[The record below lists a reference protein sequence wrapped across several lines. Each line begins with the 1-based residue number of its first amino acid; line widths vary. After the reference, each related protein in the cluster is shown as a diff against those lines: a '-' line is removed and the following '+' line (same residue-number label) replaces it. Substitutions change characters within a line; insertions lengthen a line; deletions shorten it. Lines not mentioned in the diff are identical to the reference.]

1 MSIYDKSSLVL
12 IPSGT
17 KTSKVYSQKP
27 VSGDGDFTFSRST
40 AATRV
45 NADGNIEKDTQNLLL
60 QSNTFDTTWINE
72 LGGSPVLTS
81 GQAGYDG
88 TTDAWLVGKG
98 AEQYKRI
105 TQSVSASG
113 VWTYSVYAKAN
124 TQDSINLRNQTNG
137 KRCEFD
143 LTNGVIVFK
152 QNEIDARMI
161 DVGNGWYRCSVTFNQ
176 STSSLAIYIGWS
188 DFDAGSVYLQDA
200 QLETSLVAT
209 DYLDSGATT
218 AKAGVLIDLP
228 RINYDANG
236 ENGSLLLEPSRSNL
250 IPNTEYLGDW
260 SLING
265 TQSTKHLSLIHI
277 SEPTRPY

>member
-1 MSIYDKSSLVL
+1 MALIDKASLLMVPSTYEAGTLYNVL
-12 IPSGT
+12 PSGNRAPDST
-17 KTSKVYSQKP
+17 DQN
-27 VSGDGDFTFSRST
+27 SGYDQTRADFTFDRGSNA
-40 AATRV
+40 AATRIGS
-45 NADGNIEKDTQNLLL
+45 DGLIEKYRENLLL
-60 QSNTFDTTWINE
+60 QSNQFDTTWVNE
-72 LGGSPVLTS
+72 LGGSPVITS

-188 DFDAGSVYLQDA
+188 DFDAGSAVSYTHL
-200 QLETSLVAT
+200 T
-209 DYLDSGATT
+209 
-218 AKAGVLIDLP
+218 LP
-228 RINYDANG
+228 TKRIV
-236 ENGSLLLEPSRSNL
+236 
-250 IPNTEYLGDW
+250 
-260 SLING
+260 
-265 TQSTKHLSLIHI
+265 
-277 SEPTRPY
+277 